1 MILLASKSPRR
12 RELLKMLNL
21 PFETVNIRDV
31 EETYDPE
38 LVTEEIPMYLS
49 RLKAKAYKDY
59 LNDSD
64 ILITADTV
72 VALGN
77 DIMGKPKD
85 LEQAKKMLRML
96 SGRVHKVITG
106 VTIMKKNASVTFNS
120 VTEVKFSKLTPE
132 EIEYYVDKY
141 RPLDK
146 AGAYGVQEWIG
157 AVGVESLRGSYYN
170 VMGLPVHRLYKELQ
184 AFIPEFETFPHNG
197 I

>member
-21 PFETVNIRDV
+21 PFETVNIKEV
-31 EETYDPE
+31 EETYSPE
-38 LVTEEIPMYLS
+38 LSPEEIPMYLS
-49 RLKAKAYKDY
+49 RLKAEAYKDN
-59 LNDSD
+59 LKDSD

-77 DIMGKPKD
+77 VIMGKPKD
-85 LEQAKKMLRML
+85 LEQAKEMLTEL

-106 VTIMKKNASVTFNS
+106 VTITKKNASVTFNT

-132 EIEYYVDKY
+132 EIDYYVDKY

-157 AVGVESLRGSYYN
+157 AVGVESLKGSYYN

-184 AFIPEFETFPHNG
+184 AFIPSSEIFPHTG

>member
-21 PFETVNIRDV
+21 PFETVNIKEV
-31 EETYDPE
+31 EETYSPE
-38 LVTEEIPMYLS
+38 LSPEEIPMYLS
-49 RLKAKAYKDY
+49 RLKAEAYKDN
-59 LNDSD
+59 LKDSD

-77 DIMGKPKD
+77 VIMGKPRD
-85 LEQAKKMLRML
+85 LEQAKEILTEL

-106 VTIMKKNASVTFNS
+106 VTITKKNTSVTFNT
-120 VTEVKFSKLTPE
+120 VTEVKFSKLTPD
-132 EIEYYVDKY
+132 EIDYYVDKY

-157 AVGVESLRGSYYN
+157 AVGVESLKGSYYN

-184 AFIPEFETFPHNG
+184 AFIPESEIFPHTG

>member
-1 MILLASKSPRR
+1 M
-12 RELLKMLNL
+12 KMLNL
-21 PFETVNIRDV
+21 PFETVNIKDV

-38 LVTEEIPMYLS
+38 LATEEIPMYLS

-106 VTIMKKNASVTFNS
+106 VTITKKNASVTFNS
-120 VTEVKFSKLTPE
+120 VTEVKFSKLTSE